1 MKLTIAILVMGPFWI
16 TSFSNRS
23 HRHPLLRQ
31 LNGRNRV
38 RFLCIMIANRIQM
51 RSQWSFIEN
60 RGKVRQNAWSS
71 KLSAVWSRAFPSVS
85 TYAADW
91 NSCGRCFEDH
101 VYLNGRLIAREVD
114 RWNGHSSSVST
125 NEWSN
130 LRLRS
135 KLSSPRDL
143 HARFDKRASFTI
155 AYVVN
160 TFIFAFE
167 TLLKCFQT

>member
-1 MKLTIAILVMGPFWI
+1 MKLTIAILVKSPFWV
-16 TSFSNRS
+16 TSFSKRG

-38 RFLCIMIANRIQM
+38 RFLCITIADRIQM
-51 RSQWSFIEN
+51 RPQWSFIEN
-60 RGKVRQNAWSS
+60 RGKVRRSAWSS
-71 KLSAVWSRAFPSVS
+71 KLSAAWSRAFPSVS

-91 NSCGRCFEDH
+91 NSRSRCFEDH

-135 KLSSPRDL
+135 KRWVPLVSYMLALIMCQFHYSL
-143 HARFDKRASFTI
+143 N
-155 AYVVN
+155 VVN

-167 TLLKCFQT
+167 AY